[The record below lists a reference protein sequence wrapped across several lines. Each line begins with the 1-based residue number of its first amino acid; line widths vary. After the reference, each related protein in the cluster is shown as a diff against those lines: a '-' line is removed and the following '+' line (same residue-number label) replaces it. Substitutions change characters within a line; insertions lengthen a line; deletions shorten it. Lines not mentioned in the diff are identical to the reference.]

1 MKRLISIALLLAVC
15 VTCLTAFVSTNAMTI
30 DNKDEVT
37 PASTYTYAPAG
48 ALVLNI
54 NTHVSPA
61 DAPKERFEF
70 SVALSEDDVHNIVID
85 GEGTASY
92 TVENTDNMIEVVIK
106 EVKGSSENW
115 TYDDTVYT
123 VNFAEKLTD
132 MVIHRYAVLHK
143 NGEQVGEPMLI
154 DEDGCTIELDFTNT
168 YTATVPHTGSASIM
182 IASAAL
188 VTLGSTIA
196 TVRTRK
202 ESLKQ

>member
-54 NTHVSPA
+54 NTHVSLA

-70 SVALSEDDVHNIVID
+70 SVALSEDDVHNVVID